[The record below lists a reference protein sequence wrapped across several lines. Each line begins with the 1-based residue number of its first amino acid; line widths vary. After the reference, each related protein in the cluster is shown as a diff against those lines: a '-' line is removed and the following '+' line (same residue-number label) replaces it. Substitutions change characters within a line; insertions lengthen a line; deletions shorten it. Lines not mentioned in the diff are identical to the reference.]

1 MEIYLP
7 WKADDYVTTS
17 SDSIIPAIPDRH
29 TTSPNLGISRDR
41 NVVMI
46 LEPGLR
52 KLRKMRETRRR
63 PGSTSPSVFALLCLI
78 ISCAQLSAAHEDQGL
93 GVSRKI
99 DDQVDGE
106 LKTRVEKVEIGGKL
120 DGEMGDAYITRSSSR
135 EIEPQFVD
143 DQLSLQTNRRSQ
155 VINSSSSIV
164 LDLII
169 VFF

>member
-1 MEIYLP
+1 VEIYLA
-7 WKADDYVTTS
+7 WKADDYVSTS

-78 ISCAQLSAAHEDQGL
+78 SCAQLSAAHEDQGL

-135 EIEPQFVD
+135 EIESQFVD
-143 DQLSLQTNRRSQ
+143 DQSSLQTNRRSQ
-155 VINSSSSIV
+155 VINLSSSIA

>member
-1 MEIYLP
+1 MENYLP
-7 WKADDYVTTS
+7 WKADDYVSTS
-17 SDSIIPAIPDRH
+17 SDSIIPAIPVRH
-29 TTSPNLGISRDR
+29 TTSPNLGFFRDR

-46 LEPGLR
+46 LESGLR
-52 KLRKMRETRRR
+52 KLREMRETRRR
-63 PGSTSPSVFALLCLI
+63 PGSTSLCVFALLCL

-135 EIEPQFVD
+135 EIETQFVD

-155 VINSSSSIV
+155 VINLSSSIA